1 MKIVLSLPS
10 FTVKSFRLFYIFF
23 FKLKV
28 GHLISPLDAE

>member
-10 FTVKSFRLFYIFF
+10 FTSINIFF

-28 GHLISPLDAE
+28 EHLISPLDAE